1 MNKQRIFV
9 AGHRGMVG
17 SAIVRQLAPRGD
29 VELVLRTRDELD
41 LLDGRAVQAFFAGAG
56 IDQVYLAAAKVGG
69 IVANNTYPADFIY
82 ENMMIESN
90 IIHAAH
96 LHNVNKLLFL
106 GSSCIYPKLAR
117 QPMAESEL
125 LQGTLEPTNEPY
137 AIAKIA
143 GIKLCESY
151 NRQYGRDYR
160 SVMPTN
166 LYGPHDNFH
175 PDNSHVIPAL
185 LRRFHEAAQSHA
197 PEVVVWGSGTPMR
210 EFLHVDDMAAASI
223 HVMELAREVWQE
235 NTDPMLSHI
244 NVGTGVDCTIR
255 ELAQTIAKV
264 VGYQGRVVFDAAKPD
279 GTPRKLLD
287 VTRLHQLGWYH
298 EISLEAGL
306 AGTYQ
311 WFLENQQRFRGDNVF
326 TSGRFRRRG
335 ADHAPHLPRFH
346 CGKRPGEILLGQRL
360 NRPAQGYWFV
370 PGAGVQRRNAGGRLC
385 TPDAGG
391 TGRASAA
398 GGRDVLWRLA
408 ALL

>member
-17 SAIVRQLAPRGD
+17 SAIVRQLAQRGD

-106 GSSCIYPKLAR
+106 GSSCIYPKLAG

-125 LQGTLEPTNEPY
+125 LRGTLEPTNEPY

-166 LYGPHDNFH
+166 LYGPYDNFH

-185 LRRFHEAAQSHA
+185 LRRFHEAVQSHA

-235 NTDPMLSHI
+235 HTDPMLSHI

-255 ELAQTIAKV
+255 ALAQTIAKV
-264 VGYQGRVVFDAAKPD
+264 VGYKGRVVFDAAKPD

-306 AGTYQ
+306 AATYQ
-311 WFLENQQRFRGDNVF
+311 WFLENQQRFRG
-326 TSGRFRRRG
+326 
-335 ADHAPHLPRFH
+335 
-346 CGKRPGEILLGQRL
+346 
-360 NRPAQGYWFV
+360 
-370 PGAGVQRRNAGGRLC
+370 
-385 TPDAGG
+385 
-391 TGRASAA
+391 
-398 GGRDVLWRLA
+398 
-408 ALL
+408 